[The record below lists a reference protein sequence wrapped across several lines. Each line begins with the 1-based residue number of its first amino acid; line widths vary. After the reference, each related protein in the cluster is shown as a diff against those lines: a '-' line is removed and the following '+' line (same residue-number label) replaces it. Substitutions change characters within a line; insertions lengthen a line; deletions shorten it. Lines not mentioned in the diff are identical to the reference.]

1 MPGRQRCRQRSG
13 RSRYGPIHWIAF
25 SAFTTGPSKRLPIP
39 NNDLRRAK
47 SALGSLQRLIKQDT
61 PSRRSNRECSRPSF
75 ERRGGGGRP
84 LAIVESARSPTL
96 TRCGRETL
104 GRSAASWGVRAS
116 SSSTIRTPLPA
127 RSRLVSEYRSRH
139 HSLDVRPRPLGLS
152 YFLRPS
158 IPDKVLPS
166 IFGITP
172 RHAQLLDDDQRS
184 SHHPCTTP
192 GAPRS

>member
-13 RSRYGPIHWIAF
+13 RSRYGPIDWIAF

-47 SALGSLQRLIKQDT
+47 SALGSLQRLIKRDT
-61 PSRRSNRECSRPSF
+61 PSRRSNRECPRPSF

-84 LAIVESARSPTL
+84 LAIAESARSPTL

-104 GRSAASWGVRAS
+104 GRSAASWGVRATS

-139 HSLDVRPRPLGLS
+139 HSLDLQLRLVGLS
-152 YFLRPS
+152 
-158 IPDKVLPS
+158 
-166 IFGITP
+166 
-172 RHAQLLDDDQRS
+172 
-184 SHHPCTTP
+184 
-192 GAPRS
+192 